1 MNPSASP
8 YKLALLISI
17 SLSFLDPTAA
27 RVGTLTK
34 MAPDQGNR
42 HLGDDRYEENCA
54 HAFAEPEESAS
65 RKWDI
70 AMDGLDSHLS
80 APSDAV
86 VLYDQDTCDNG
97 GSCNWRIVD
106 SDTDGKVKIYNVSSR
121 KYCMWDER
129 ENTIHT
135 KYDDFDR
142 GDDFEIRGR
151 DTECSQ
157 VRIRLVSDD
166 KWLRVVNGS
175 LLLRRTAGT
184 DFVVTESS

>member
-1 MNPSASP
+1 MNSSASP
-8 YKLALLISI
+8 YKLALLVSI
-17 SLSFLDPTAA
+17 GLSFLDPTAA
-27 RVGTLTK
+27 RVGSRTK
-34 MAPDQGNR
+34 MTADEGNR
-42 HLGDDRYEENCA
+42 RLGDDRYEENCA

-142 GDDFEIRGR
+142 GDDFWHP
-151 DTECSQ
+151 S
-157 VRIRLVSDD
+157 
-166 KWLRVVNGS
+166 
-175 LLLRRTAGT
+175 A
-184 DFVVTESS
+184 